1 MSLSKIRAALEVG
14 LNGMTPAMPTAF
26 ENTKFTPP
34 DKSVAYQMV
43 TMLPASPENPAVGA
57 QHRREV
63 GLMQVSLRYPF
74 DAGTQPAT
82 WRAELI
88 QARFRRGSTWVKDGV
103 TVIVD
108 LTPTIA
114 PGRISEDRFVVDVS
128 IPYYADIFIT

>member
-14 LNGMTPAMPTAF
+14 LNGMEPSMATAY
-26 ENTKFTPP
+26 ENVKFTPTP
-34 DKSVAYQMV
+34 GTPYQQL
-43 TMLPASPENPAVGA
+43 TMLPASPENPTVGA